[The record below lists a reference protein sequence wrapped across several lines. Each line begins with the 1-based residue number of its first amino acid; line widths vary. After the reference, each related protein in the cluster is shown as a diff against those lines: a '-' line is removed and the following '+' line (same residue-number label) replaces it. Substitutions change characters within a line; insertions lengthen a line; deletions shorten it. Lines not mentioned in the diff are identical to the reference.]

1 MNSAETPAQPTLEPA
16 AIRAGNT
23 LLALFVVL
31 CVLDLGL
38 VILAKDKWAIARI
51 LLTAG
56 VMYRV
61 WQGRQW
67 AKWVL
72 LAILSLLVVS
82 LVALVIALG
91 SQLSTV
97 LAVGSV
103 VLAVLSTITAI
114 YLTTSPDLQSFLRYQ
129 RRAG

>member
-1 MNSAETPAQPTLEPA
+1 MNSAETPDQPALEPSVIKA
-16 AIRAGNT
+16 RNT
-23 LLALFVVL
+23 LLALFVAL

-56 VMYRV
+56 VMYLV
-61 WQGRQW
+61 WQGRKW

-72 LAILSLLVVS
+72 LAILTLLVVS
-82 LVALVIALG
+82 LVALVIALR

-97 LAVGSV
+97 LAIGSV
-103 VLAVLSTITAI
+103 ALAVLSAITAI
-114 YLTTSPDLQSFLRYQ
+114 YMTTNPDLQRFLHYKRQ
-129 RRAG
+129 AG

>member
-1 MNSAETPAQPTLEPA
+1 MSAETPAQPALEPSA
-16 AIRAGNT
+16 LKARNT

-38 VILAKDKWAIARI
+38 VILAKDRWAIARI

-56 VMYRV
+56 VMYFV
-61 WQGRQW
+61 LQGRKW

-72 LAILSLLVVS
+72 LAILTLLVVS

-97 LAVGSV
+97 LTVGSL
-103 VLAVLSTITAI
+103 VLAVLSAITAI
-114 YLTTSPDLQSFLRYQ
+114 YMTTNPGLQRFLHYQ
-129 RRAG
+129 RQSG